1 MFSGAWWVRTE
12 HGLPHTTFSC
22 NGWRLTRV
30 AIVPLRK
37 KQKHIPRG
45 ATAPPGIPRC
55 ELYKIHDE
63 GQHLLPES
71 LVCKLYKIP
80 RGATPP
86 PRRPCMHTRRA
97 PESLVCKLYKI
108 PRGATPPPRRPCM
121 HTRRASTNP
130 HIYAYTARGTHI

>member
-55 ELYKIHDE
+55 KLYKIHDE